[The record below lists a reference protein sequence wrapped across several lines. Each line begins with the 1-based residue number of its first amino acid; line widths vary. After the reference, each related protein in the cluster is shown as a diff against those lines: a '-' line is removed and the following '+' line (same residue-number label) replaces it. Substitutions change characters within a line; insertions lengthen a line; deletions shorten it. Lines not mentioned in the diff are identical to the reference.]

1 MIFANGTLLKQIDGC
16 PMSEPI
22 SAVFSDTLMRK
33 MEFDVVVLAKPLI
46 YKCYVDDIYACRRH
60 RPETWLLKMLMLI
73 IKTVT

>member
-1 MIFANGTLLKQIDGC
+1 MIFANGTLLKQIDGY